1 MRIYSNDNVGIQS
14 QLFGCLCIKIYN
26 RFDYVVMYF
35 TLSFVPMEVLNIKE
49 VVIYCDRCIFSLGT
63 CERGENR

>member
-26 RFDYVVMYF
+26 RFDYGVMYF
-35 TLSFVPMEVLNIKE
+35 TLSFVAMEVLNIKE
-49 VVIYCDRCIFSLGT
+49 LVIYCDCSLYIQF
-63 CERGENR
+63 RDM